1 MPLESYYLLPLTL
14 GKPATLYE
22 TGNPDW
28 APNKNLGHA
37 EFKVPDQ
44 YRYLRQDSRR
54 KRKVADTTS
63 KGLSETK
70 VDKPEHDVLDSSQI
84 NIAHLEGMVH
94 AKTQTDATSVD
105 YERIQVMCTDLQEE
119 VHALKELKRATN
131 FGTEQYFNSNE
142 KVQYYTGLPS
152 IEVLRVVHEFCL
164 EIVDVYENSVLSTF
178 QELILTL
185 CRLRLNLHVKDV
197 AYRFGVSIPTVSKIF
212 HKWLDVLFYRL
223 GKLIKWPERE
233 QLLETTPLSFR
244 NVFGTKVVIIIDCFE
259 VFINRPSNLLARAQ
273 TWSNYK
279 HHNTAKFLIGICPQ
293 GCISYIS
300 KAWGGRA
307 SDIYITEN
315 CGILEN
321 LLPGDYVLA
330 DRGFDIRDSVGFYYA
345 EVILPS
351 FTKGKKQLSAKEV
364 EKSRQIACKR
374 IHVERVIGLL
384 RNKYTILQATLPL
397 DYLMKTCNEYCTLD
411 KIAVVCSALCNMCP
425 SIVSS

>member
-1 MPLESYYLLPLTL
+1 M
-14 GKPATLYE
+14 A
-22 TGNPDW
+22 
-28 APNKNLGHA
+28 
-37 EFKVPDQ
+37 F
-44 YRYLRQDSRR
+44 
-54 KRKVADTTS
+54 
-63 KGLSETK
+63 
-70 VDKPEHDVLDSSQI
+70 
-84 NIAHLEGMVH
+84 VH
-94 AKTQTDATSVD
+94 
-105 YERIQVMCTDLQEE
+105 R
-119 VHALKELKRATN
+119 
-131 FGTEQYFNSNE
+131 
-142 KVQYYTGLPS
+142 
-152 IEVLRVVHEFCL
+152 
-164 EIVDVYENSVLSTF
+164 
-178 QELILTL
+178 
-185 CRLRLNLHVKDV
+185 
-197 AYRFGVSIPTVSKIF
+197 
-212 HKWLDVLFYRL
+212 
-223 GKLIKWPERE
+223 
-233 QLLETTPLSFR
+233 
-244 NVFGTKVVIIIDCFE
+244 
-259 VFINRPSNLLARAQ
+259 
-273 TWSNYK
+273 
-279 HHNTAKFLIGICPQ
+279 